1 MANDREITVPV
12 SLDAKTFRR
21 FARFDTLRLR
31 RRWVRPA
38 IFAVLLLAFG
48 AAALLTRKPQ
58 SGMIA
63 AVLIVIG
70 LGLPLVYIGSFLSQ
84 VNMQALNNKLGKQGR
99 RVYTVHLERG
109 GVTVINDQKKE
120 DALTVPWKDVQRA
133 FRAKGCV
140 YLYVTAARAFL
151 LPDGQASASDGEV
164 WQTLCRRMGQD
175 KCKKI

>member
-38 IFAVLLLAFG
+38 IFAALLLAFG

-109 GVTVINDQKKE
+109 G
-120 DALTVPWKDVQRA
+120 LTVPWKDVQRA